1 MGEHTVGVIPENE
14 YVYHFDKDK
23 FNPRSLYVVV
33 AFREGLWKDMPKSR
47 VCYQSERYAQIIRYR
62 KNFRFKPEETKMV
75 VYQVPLEQELT
86 QNIIDYPIC
95 EELINRERYEEG
107 NKEGN
112 EKGIWIGGNGE
123 TETTEDSVWFPL

>member
-1 MGEHTVGVIPENE
+1 
-14 YVYHFDKDK
+14 
-23 FNPRSLYVVV
+23 
-33 AFREGLWKDMPKSR
+33 
-47 VCYQSERYAQIIRYR
+47 
-62 KNFRFKPEETKMV
+62 MV

-95 EELINRERYEEG
+95 EELINREE